1 MTKNNRGFTVVLTAA
16 VILLILSA
24 SIAAP
29 ILCRPFYY
37 AHITAM
43 DLPERTGY
51 TAEEIRA
58 AYDEMLD
65 FCVYGS
71 EFGTGVLPWSEEGK
85 AHFAD
90 CAVLFRLDFTVLA
103 VSGAVLLVCLVLYRR
118 GLRPA
123 KLLGRGPLFWSG
135 SIPIVVFAVIAAL
148 AAMDFDRAF
157 VVFHKLFF
165 PGKDNWIFDAETDA
179 IINVLPEAFFR
190 NCAILIV
197 ALLFL
202 ACILLLVLDA
212 RSRKRITA

>member
-1 MTKNNRGFTVVLTAA
+1 M
-16 VILLILSA
+16 
-24 SIAAP
+24 
-29 ILCRPFYY
+29 
-37 AHITAM
+37 
-43 DLPERTGY
+43 
-51 TAEEIRA
+51 
-58 AYDEMLD
+58 
-65 FCVYGS
+65 
-71 EFGTGVLPWSEEGK
+71 
-85 AHFAD
+85 
-90 CAVLFRLDFTVLA
+90 
-103 VSGAVLLVCLVLYRR
+103 
-118 GLRPA
+118 
-123 KLLGRGPLFWSG
+123 
-135 SIPIVVFAVIAAL
+135 FAVIAAL

>member
-65 FCVYGS
+65 FCVYGT
-71 EFGTGVLPWSEEGK
+71 EFGTGVLPWSEEGN
-85 AHFAD
+85 AHFPTAR
-90 CAVLFRLDFTVLA
+90 CC
-103 VSGAVLLVCLVLYRR
+103 SGWTSQ
-118 GLRPA
+118 
-123 KLLGRGPLFWSG
+123 FW
-135 SIPIVVFAVIAAL
+135 P
-148 AAMDFDRAF
+148 
-157 VVFHKLFF
+157 
-165 PGKDNWIFDAETDA
+165 
-179 IINVLPEAFFR
+179 
-190 NCAILIV
+190 
-197 ALLFL
+197 
-202 ACILLLVLDA
+202 
-212 RSRKRITA
+212 